1 MNRDMPKYRQISDQ
15 IISSIKK
22 GELMPGMKTPSETRI
37 IEDFG
42 VSNTTARKALQYLE
56 MTGWA
61 KRIKGK
67 GTFVQKRQV
76 LRRVDKILSF
86 TKNMH
91 EAGCTP
97 STRLLSAEEIP
108 EGYASMI
115 GGRRYSMAGPV
126 YRIRRLRFADD
137 NPVLL
142 EERYISRRL
151 CPGISDRSLEGSLY
165 DLYENDFDLEL
176 TEIYQSLSSILLDE
190 ESNQYFSLR
199 LPAPALLIEG
209 ITFAGKEI
217 ILEMERSIYRGDKY
231 AFTISAKRQHE

>member
-1 MNRDMPKYRQISDQ
+1 MSRELPKYRRISDQ
-15 IISSIKK
+15 IISSIRK
-22 GELMPGMKTPSETRI
+22 GELLPGMKTPSETRI

-56 MTGWA
+56 MSGWA
-61 KRIKGK
+61 KRVKGK

-91 EAGCTP
+91 EAGYIP
-97 STRLLSAEEIP
+97 STRLLTAEEVP

-126 YRIRRLRFADD
+126 YRILRLRFADD

-142 EERYISRRL
+142 EERYISKQL
-151 CPGISDRSLEGSLY
+151 CPEIPDQFLEGSLY
-165 DLYENDFDLEL
+165 DLYENGYDLEL
-176 TEIYQSLSSILLDE
+176 TEIYQNLSSILLDE
-190 ESNQYFSLR
+190 DSNQYFR
-199 LPAPALLIEG
+199 LQLPSPALLIEG

-217 ILEMERSIYRGDKY
+217 ILEMERSLYRGDKY
-231 AFTISAKRQHE
+231 AFTLSAKRQ